1 MATTLGT
8 AGTTPGPVFPT
19 SAIRLGIPAEDDTL
33 KAHVGGP
40 FGALLSRAVKDSAE
54 TRWTSRQQ
62 SRPKATVHIAS
73 AAVGF
78 PRPPLQFAAAGDTA
92 LHLIIKELDH
102 NAEASHDDADTDP
115 EADVDEPQVEF
126 TPTEGDPVKELLCID
141 VRGRRCTELR
151 QGPDELGP
159 MSVAH
164 PFQCPAGS
172 FLLAAMSRRNVF
184 NTYTTQLLLYKLK
197 EPHEEIRSEA
207 ALELH

>member
-1 MATTLGT
+1 M
-8 AGTTPGPVFPT
+8 
-19 SAIRLGIPAEDDTL
+19 SACPASVGSFICIVKTMGNKSLHSARLYGLA
-33 KAHVGGP
+33 VCQG
-40 FGALLSRAVKDSAE
+40 LSRNPLDKSTTKQTQGD
-54 TRWTSRQQ
+54 
-62 SRPKATVHIAS
+62 RPHRSILATGNHL
-73 AAVGF
+73 AAHHQ
-78 PRPPLQFAAAGDTA
+78 RAAGRSTSQHSSDTA